1 MESLS
6 AAQAA
11 AVGSGSSR
19 VLVAAGP
26 GSGKTTVL
34 VGRVEALILN
44 GISSEDIVV
53 VTYTNAAANEI
64 ASRLPSGLKLGHLG
78 TIHSWALKL
87 ARRYGPD
94 YFGTPDR
101 FIVLD
106 DVQWGK
112 FLLRTAQEMG
122 YKGSLKEIQRQDVAL
137 LERPKEQT
145 NASLVLAEAQRRA
158 LRDGM
163 VSYDMVLKLGLRV
176 VQKLTA
182 DSRNACGALLV
193 DEYQDCGA
201 DTHEICQIALADWK
215 FLVGDGDQ
223 AVYSFAGGDPAAMLS
238 LWGSD
243 GWECLTLDASY
254 RCNSKICAAAQS
266 LIEHN
271 KRRIPKRIVSAYEG
285 DDGEPFDG
293 VEYAKFQNSGQET
306 NDIAAMVR
314 NYTGRSRD
322 PSGCAV
328 LARTNFVAGQVAEA
342 LTRLGIP
349 VATNNDA
356 GSWSADWWLARLVVG
371 FLTNPES
378 DAAARMLLEAQRG
391 ADTAARMV
399 LEAGAK
405 FQTINEAFLR
415 VPTGLPP
422 LAAADA
428 AGRMDCAPD
437 SVAKIRQLASS
448 LPPGAEMEDL
458 SLAMA
463 GREPVK
469 RGDGVYCGTIHSAKG
484 SEWDW
489 VFIVGAE
496 EGLLPSDAKG
506 TDTEEERRLFYVGL
520 TRARFRVVLTSC
532 TARVRNAW
540 SPMPVEAAPS
550 RFIAEAGL

>member
-6 AAQAA
+6 AAQAS
-11 AVGSGSSR
+11 AVGSGSCR

-34 VGRVEALILN
+34 VGCVEALILD
-44 GISSEDIVV
+44 GIAPEEIVV

-64 ASRLPSGLKLGHLG
+64 ASRLPAGLKLGHLG

-87 ARRYGPD
+87 ARRYGPV

-106 DVQWGK
+106 DAQWEK

-122 YKGSLKEIQRQDVAL
+122 YKGSMKEVESQDVPL
-137 LERPKEQT
+137 LGEPAQKILP
-145 NASLVLAEAQRRA
+145 ALVLAEAQRRA
-158 LRDGM
+158 LRDGL
-163 VSYDMVLKLGLRV
+163 VSYGMVLKLGLLV
-176 VQKLTA
+176 IDKLA
-182 DSRNACGALLV
+182 AENRPACSALLV

-201 DTHEICQIALADWK
+201 DTHEICMRAPATWK

-223 AVYSFAGGDPAAMLS
+223 AIFSFAGGDSAAMLS
-238 LWGSD
+238 LWGKD
-243 GWECLTLDASY
+243 GWECLPLEASY
-254 RCNSKICAAAQS
+254 RCSQKICAAAQR
-266 LIEHN
+266 LIDHN
-271 KRRIPKRIVSAYEG
+271 KRRIPKRIVAAYEE
-285 DDGEPFDG
+285 DDEPL
-293 VEYAKFQNSGQET
+293 VEHKRFANTGQES
-306 NDIAAMVR
+306 NWIADQIKQTRHMRGTA
-314 NYTGRSRD
+314 SE
-322 PSGCAV
+322 CAV
-328 LARTNFVAGQVAEA
+328 LARTNYVAGQVAEA
-342 LTRLGIP
+342 LIRLGLP
-349 VATNNDA
+349 VSTNDDA
-356 GSWSADWWLARLVVG
+356 GSWTVDWWLARLIVG
-371 FLTNPES
+371 FLANPES

-391 ADTAARMV
+391 PETAARMV
-399 LEAGAK
+399 REAGAK
-405 FQTINEAFLR
+405 FQTVNEAFLR

-422 LAAADA
+422 AAAADA
-428 AGRMDCAPD
+428 AGRMACVPE
-437 SVAKIRQLASS
+437 SVAKIRRLAAA

-458 SLAMA
+458 LLAMSA
-463 GREPVK
+463 REPDR
-469 RGDGVYCGTIHSAKG
+469 RGDGVYCGTLHSAKG

-506 TDTEEERRLFYVGL
+506 ADLSEERRLAFVGI

-532 TARVRNAW
+532 AARVRNAW